1 MKSCYTCL
9 CQIRETIGNDL
20 VFIGLASQKIRK
32 LSGNVPVKNLA
43 QEIVDR
49 VLKVE
54 SYFDHKIQEEKEK

>member
-1 MKSCYTCL
+1 MKPCYVCL

-32 LSGNVPVKNLA
+32 LSGNIPVKTLA
-43 QEIVDR
+43 QEIADR

-54 SYFDHKIQEEKEK
+54 SYFDRKIEEEKP